1 MNPPKVSVIVPVYN
15 IEKYI
20 GQCVESIM
28 AQTLR
33 EIEIIC
39 VNDGATDKSAD
50 ILQYYALKDSRII
63 IVNKKNGGL
72 SSARNSGLKKARGEY
87 ISYIDGDDWVA
98 PDFLE
103 VMYNA
108 AVRNDADIV
117 RAPYKECFEDKQVD
131 GYICSLFFR
140 KHSRGC
146 ALGVNEHSIV
156 VWNSLYKRSFLKKV
170 FENGDCFDETILS
183 AEDIPFTV
191 RTSFLAGKIIPVT
204 GTYYYYRKNVQNQ
217 LSVFS
222 VKRSKSIVLAN
233 RSVVKFLN
241 SADIKNVNDYL
252 EAFKRVIWRYD
263 NTFRRIRK
271 MKDFDKKNCFSYVR
285 CFVEEFHKCRY
296 MDEYLRKYNEKYYK
310 FLIDR
315 DIEGYINFYK
325 RERIRRFLKK
335 VFSVEKKQA
344 KKFYRILGIKIEVRD
359 KYEELRQ
366 DIRNKNN
373 YILMQIETHKQIL
386 ESLRQKFADLK
397 NGYGN
402 KPSSVEIKSVE
413 KKYKAELEEILKRI
427 LPQTSLDY
435 CVIHLVDE
443 CNLRCWGCDH
453 FAPLAKGGYLESKD
467 FEKDIKRLSEL
478 SGGQLGRLGLM
489 GGEPLLHPGV
499 SGFLSIARKYFP
511 DTVIQLVTNGLLLG
525 KQDDAFWETCRE
537 NGIHIVNTFYPVNI
551 DREKIIKKALRHNV
565 RFSYYGNTGYAA
577 KTSYH
582 LPLEIKGGQNSSVN
596 FAYCF
601 HANNCVMLKNG
612 KIFPCTVA
620 PNIEHF
626 NKYFGTEIPLT
637 ERDGIDIHK
646 AEDIRQILEF
656 ISKPIP
662 FCKYCN
668 IKKRSFNHPWK
679 ISGKDISEWTVAED

>member
-1 MNPPKVSVIVPVYN
+1 M
-15 IEKYI
+15 
-20 GQCVESIM
+20 
-28 AQTLR
+28 
-33 EIEIIC
+33 
-39 VNDGATDKSAD
+39 
-50 ILQYYALKDSRII
+50 
-63 IVNKKNGGL
+63 
-72 SSARNSGLKKARGEY
+72 
-87 ISYIDGDDWVA
+87 
-98 PDFLE
+98 
-103 VMYNA
+103 
-108 AVRNDADIV
+108 
-117 RAPYKECFEDKQVD
+117 
-131 GYICSLFFR
+131 
-140 KHSRGC
+140 
-146 ALGVNEHSIV
+146 NEHSIV

-204 GTYYYYRKNVQNQ
+204 DTYYYYRKSVQNQ

-344 KKFYRILGIKIEVRD
+344 KKIYRILGIKIEVRD

-373 YILMQIETHKQIL
+373 YILMQIETQKQIL

-402 KPSSVEIKSVE
+402 KPSSVEIK
-413 KKYKAELEEILKRI
+413 
-427 LPQTSLDY
+427 
-435 CVIHLVDE
+435 
-443 CNLRCWGCDH
+443 
-453 FAPLAKGGYLESKD
+453 
-467 FEKDIKRLSEL
+467 
-478 SGGQLGRLGLM
+478 
-489 GGEPLLHPGV
+489 
-499 SGFLSIARKYFP
+499 
-511 DTVIQLVTNGLLLG
+511 
-525 KQDDAFWETCRE
+525 
-537 NGIHIVNTFYPVNI
+537 
-551 DREKIIKKALRHNV
+551 
-565 RFSYYGNTGYAA
+565 
-577 KTSYH
+577 
-582 LPLEIKGGQNSSVN
+582 
-596 FAYCF
+596 
-601 HANNCVMLKNG
+601 
-612 KIFPCTVA
+612 
-620 PNIEHF
+620 
-626 NKYFGTEIPLT
+626 
-637 ERDGIDIHK
+637 
-646 AEDIRQILEF
+646 
-656 ISKPIP
+656 
-662 FCKYCN
+662 
-668 IKKRSFNHPWK
+668 
-679 ISGKDISEWTVAED
+679 